1 MVALSTVICNKNA
14 KIIFARQF
22 VKMSRME
29 LEEHIVHFSRNIDSC
44 KDTTHLESE
53 KARYLFIPVENL
65 YLVLITQK
73 SSNIIEDTEI
83 LKLIYRLFQDICGLV
98 TESSVNQNGIELIMG
113 IDDIVTLGY
122 RNSVSIAQVKQYMLM
137 DSQEE
142 KEFKKKQE
150 EKEQQVK
157 KQMIEKMKEIERMK
171 RENKYMSDS
180 ISSVNFENPI
190 KLGNK
195 FEISTYEPTSTV
207 SSTTTNNETE
217 TKLKKDKK
225 MPSKGL
231 KLSKKKQE
239 DEDNY

>member
-44 KDTTHLESE
+44 KDTTHLESD

-65 YLVLITQK
+65 FLVLITSK
-73 SSNIIEDTEI
+73 TSNIIEDTEI
-83 LKLIYRLFQDICGLV
+83 LKLVYRLFQDICGLV
-98 TESSVNQNGIELIMG
+98 TESSVSANGIELIMG

-195 FEISTYEPTSTV
+195 FEISTYEPTQTV
-207 SSTTTNNETE
+207 STTTNIETE

-225 MPSKGL
+225 VPSKGL

-239 DEDNY
+239 EEENY